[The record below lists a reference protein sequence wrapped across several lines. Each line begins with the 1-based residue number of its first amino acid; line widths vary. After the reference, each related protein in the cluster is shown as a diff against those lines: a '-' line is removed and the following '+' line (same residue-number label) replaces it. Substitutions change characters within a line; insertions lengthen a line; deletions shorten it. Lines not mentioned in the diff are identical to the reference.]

1 MAIYEDAYVPDNVKL
16 YDFED
21 FDTHRDL
28 IFNDAKEALENQF
41 PKEHNGVRMELLDLK
56 YTDKDKYSI
65 KEQKNALHNDLYLM
79 RRLRGKIRLT
89 DSNTGEVLD
98 EKDMTLMRVPW
109 LTPRGTFIRGGNEWA
124 SISQQRMLPGAYTRV
139 QKNGNLETQFNVRP
153 GTGNAF
159 RVQFNPETT
168 QYKFS
173 IGGSE
178 LHLYSVLHDLGVS
191 DDVMRNSWGDDVFM
205 ANAKNYDKRVLDK
218 AYNKIVPE
226 WDRKKNPSRSEDDK
240 KELIRNALNRSQIA
254 TNVVKKTLPNLFDLK
269 KSAQWKE
276 GGEMMEKCASMTKD
290 DIAEISTY
298 INAVSGTKIDVDAP
312 KDEQINQIK
321 NVVKT
326 GYENG
331 SLVSN
336 KVDYNNPGVMA
347 VRQLATTKA
356 IDFIKRKVEEHKQKY
371 PVGKGF

>member
-21 FDTHRDL
+21 FDTHRGL

-56 YTDKDKYSI
+56 YTDKDNYTI

-124 SISQQRMLPGAYTRV
+124 SISQQRMLPGAYTRI

-191 DDVMRNSWGDDVFM
+191 DDVMKNSWGDDVFM
-205 ANAKNYDKRVLDK
+205 ANAKNYDKRVLEK

-226 WDRKKNPSRSEDDK
+226 WDRNKNPGRSEEEK

-254 TNVVKKTLPNLFDLK
+254 TNVVKNTLPNMFDMSK
-269 KSAQWKE
+269 AAEWRQK
-276 GGEMMEKCASMTKD
+276 GEVLEKCASMSKSD
-290 DIAEISTY
+290 VEEVATY
-298 INAVSGTKIDVDAP
+298 INAVTGTKIKLSTSKEDM
-312 KDEQINQIK
+312 INQIK

-326 GYENG
+326 GYESGDIKKNE
-331 SLVSN
+331 
-336 KVDYNNPGVMA
+336 VDLNNPGVVA
-347 VRQLATTKA
+347 VRQLAMKKA
-356 IDFIKRKVEEHKQKY
+356 MDFIKAKVDDYKKKY

>member
-21 FDTHRDL
+21 FDTHRNL

-41 PKEHNGVRMELLDLK
+41 PKEHNGVRMDLVGLK
-56 YTDKDKYSI
+56 YTDKDNYTI

-89 DSNTGEVLD
+89 DSATGEVLD

-168 QYKFS
+168 QYKFA
-173 IGGSE
+173 IAGSE
-178 LHLYSVLHDLGVS
+178 LHLYSLLHELGVS
-191 DDVMRNSWGDDVFM
+191 DEVMKNSWGDDVFE
-205 ANAKNYDKRVLDK
+205 ANAKGYDKRVLEK

-226 WDRKKNPSRSEDDK
+226 WDRKKNPGRSEDEK
-240 KELIRNALNRSQIA
+240 KELIRNALDRSQVA
-254 TNVVKKTLPNLFDLK
+254 TNVVRKTLPNLFDLK
-269 KSAQWKE
+269 KTAQWRD
-276 GGEMMEKCASMTKD
+276 GGELMEKCASMTKD
-290 DIAEISTY
+290 EVTEIATY
-298 INAVSGTKIDVDAP
+298 INAVSGTKIDTEASKED
-312 KDEQINQIK
+312 QMQQIK
-321 NVVKT
+321 NVIKT
-326 GYENG
+326 GYESGN
-331 SLVSN
+331 LLDN
-336 KVDYNNPGVMA
+336 KVDYSNPGVMA
-347 VRQLATTKA
+347 VRQVAMSKA
-356 IDFIKRKVEEHKQKY
+356 VDFIKKKVEEHKKKY